1 MECYLCG
8 AENSPDADFCHRCD
22 GQLLKIALVPE
33 GEFDIVEGA
42 EEPLFEEEEEEAEK
56 SPSVRSRLTSI
67 RSAEHRRLH
76 DALGLGS
83 SSDDDEDGAA
93 VPMVNP
99 TSVPMI
105 GTRPGA
111 FNATHAQQ
119 SGVSRPAVVL
129 LTLLAAIVGI
139 LGYRTIT
146 NSSTADPPP
155 EIAFSDS
162 TIPLPPVDTTPT
174 LRPWTQN
181 ELIGKFAPTF
191 VTVLLY
197 DCPSGERFV
206 TTGVAVDDTNV
217 LFAANSAPSFDAIV
231 ILSNLGNRAIAL
243 HNVHSSGANVAT
255 TWRSL
260 SRTLDLTEA
269 PEGDES
275 FLISRDISTATT
287 AVGASDETDP
297 SSESAPTSTIGPEA
311 PATMSI
317 ASTSQGDA
325 VAVSIGEDRYE
336 LETLFDLARYRAEL
350 TGGSKGDTSKPCEAA
365 VDIVPGTLAEPTES
379 PVNTSGEITVAET

>member
-8 AENSPDADFCHRCD
+8 AENSPDSDFCHRCD
-22 GQLLKIALVPE
+22 GQLLKISLESEA
-33 GEFDIVEGA
+33 EFDAGEAA
-42 EEPLFEEEEEEAEK
+42 EEELFVEEEEDEPT
-56 SPSVRSRLTSI
+56 PSVRSRLPSI

-83 SSDDDEDGAA
+83 GAHESAEGAA
-93 VPMVNP
+93 VPKVTP
-99 TSVPMI
+99 TAVPMI
-105 GTRPGA
+105 GTRAGA
-111 FNATHAQQ
+111 FDASQAQQ
-119 SGVSRPAVVL
+119 SGVSRPAVFV

-146 NSSTADPPP
+146 QTSTEEPPP
-155 EIAFSDS
+155 EIAFSGS
-162 TIPLPPVDTTPT
+162 TLPLPPVSTTPE

-197 DCPSGERFV
+197 DCPSGERYV

-217 LFAANSAPSFDAIV
+217 VFARSEAPSVDAIV

-243 HNVHSSGANVAT
+243 HNSHASGADVAT

-260 SRTLDLTEA
+260 SRTLDLTES
-269 PEGDES
+269 PEGEES

-287 AVGASDETDP
+287 AVGTSDETDP
-297 SSESAPTSTIGPEA
+297 TATSTSTTVAGPQE
-311 PATMSI
+311 PATISI
-317 ASTSQGDA
+317 ASSSQGDA
-325 VAVSIGEDRYE
+325 VAVSIGDDRYE
-336 LETLFDLARYRAEL
+336 LDDLLDVARYRAEL
-350 TGGSKGDTSKPCEAA
+350 ADGAKGDPSKPCEAA
-365 VDIVPGTLAEPTES
+365 AGIVPATSAEAPET
-379 PVNTSGEITVAET
+379 NGNNRGEITVAET